1 MKHVKTSWLTSSSL
15 WTQAF
20 TKSLQ
25 PLRHRRNGYTMIS
38 KQTYQ
43 KSMDFSWFW
52 QLSPYYHHTI
62 IICYHHTIII
72 LSSCYHHT
80 IIICYHHTF
89 HCLVLFLCWNKFF
102 SDTILNNN
110 TGKIAHFRTF
120 HHQRQPY
127 TCHFGV
133 VIIFNQFRFR
143 VNLTRP
149 QYLLKAPWYV
159 FRITNE
165 KRRVVAVSIPPRTAI
180 SASLQLHGPANT
192 NSAVISQRQSGPYL
206 LRQH

>member
-1 MKHVKTSWLTSSSL
+1 MNHLKTSWLTSSSL

-52 QLSPYYHHTI
+52 Q
-62 IICYHHTIII
+62 
-72 LSSCYHHT
+72 
-80 IIICYHHTF
+80 CYHHTF
-89 HCLVLFLCWNKFF
+89 HCLVLFLCWNKCF
-102 SDTILNNN
+102 SDTSLNNN

-206 LRQH
+206 LWQH